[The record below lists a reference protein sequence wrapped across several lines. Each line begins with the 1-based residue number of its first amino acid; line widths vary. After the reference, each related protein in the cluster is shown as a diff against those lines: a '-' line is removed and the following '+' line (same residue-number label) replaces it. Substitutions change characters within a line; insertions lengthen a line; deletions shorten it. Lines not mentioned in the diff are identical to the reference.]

1 MSKIPMR
8 TSQLVDDRPSRVDRA
23 SHGVARPT
31 KTHLPRKQWHKAV
44 KDLFNSFAESGQVD
58 FWQESDWAIAYLVC
72 DDLSDYK
79 KQHEEHIRSR
89 KLQEAW
95 IRDASWLKPEE
106 RREQGLP
113 MVEPLVTR
121 DVGAMKLQLAHDI
134 LARLLV
140 SEADRRRVHIELDS
154 EVDNGE
160 EFDAKIRVLDDYRKR
175 LATG

>member
-58 FWQESDWAIAYLVC
+58 
-72 DDLSDYK
+72 DLSDYK

-113 MVEPLVTR
+113 MVEPPVTR

>member
-1 MSKIPMR
+1 M
-8 TSQLVDDRPSRVDRA
+8 
-23 SHGVARPT
+23 
-31 KTHLPRKQWHKAV
+31 
-44 KDLFNSFAESGQVD
+44 
-58 FWQESDWAIAYLVC
+58 
-72 DDLSDYK
+72 
-79 KQHEEHIRSR
+79 RSR

-95 IRDASWLKPEE
+95 IRDASWLNPEE

-113 MVEPLVTR
+113 MVEPPVTR